1 MLSYPFSCGFCP
13 NGNRLEA
20 ILSLTEPN
28 KMISLQERVYRKRKL
43 KSMVFFLTF
52 LLSRCTVERSV
63 WQRQRSSAWFEFAY
77 ETFFDNEWFE
87 NFRVSSNTMYT
98 AFLSLGHLAFSKLN
112 CIVSSGK
119 ISIYASTSS
128 SFHPEE
134 ESAAM
139 LKSTTFLSPEP
150 HGFFS
155 AHAISEIVTQTDV
168 RIKKR
173 VRTRGFS
180 GFGAIDVYSPK
191 TRKNTGPCPSPKT
204 WYGLFTRAKMWGPYF
219 FFDKSIPDFSAV

>member
-1 MLSYPFSCGFCP
+1 
-13 NGNRLEA
+13 
-20 ILSLTEPN
+20 
-28 KMISLQERVYRKRKL
+28 
-43 KSMVFFLTF
+43 
-52 LLSRCTVERSV
+52 
-63 WQRQRSSAWFEFAY
+63 
-77 ETFFDNEWFE
+77 
-87 NFRVSSNTMYT
+87 MYT

-173 VRTRGFS
+173 VRTRDFT
-180 GFGAIDVYSPK
+180 GFGASKPGKKHGSVLTHPPKHGTDCLYGQKCEVRTSFLTSPYPIFL
-191 TRKNTGPCPSPKT
+191 PCKRPLMIQEGFNFVHYLCS
-204 WYGLFTRAKMWGPYF
+204 
-219 FFDKSIPDFSAV
+219 SAHHVVSLLVPPPTV